1 MICKACGKELEENS
15 TFCVFCGAKQ
25 EEIVPVVEEKPKSKK
40 GTIIA
45 IIIAAVALILV
56 FSILLV
62 GIIGA
67 AIFALFV
74 PVKFTEHKAPAYSY
88 DEYYEWEDTDDYYYE
103 EYNWN

>member
-1 MICKACGKELEENS
+1 MICKACGKELEENT

-45 IIIAAVALILV
+45 IIIAAVALVLVLSILV
-56 FSILLV
+56 V

-67 AIFALFV
+67 AIFALFIPKRAEV
-74 PVKFTEHKAPAYSY
+74 HQVHPYSY
-88 DEYYEWEDTDDYYYE
+88 EEYYEWDATEDTYIE
-103 EYNWN
+103 EYYWD